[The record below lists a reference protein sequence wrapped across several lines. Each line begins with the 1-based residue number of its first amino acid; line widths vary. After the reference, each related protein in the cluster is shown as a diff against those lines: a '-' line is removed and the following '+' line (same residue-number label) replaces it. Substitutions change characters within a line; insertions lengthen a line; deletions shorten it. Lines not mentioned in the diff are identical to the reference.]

1 MSDPLTLYCLA
12 CAGSSAATYYP
23 WRRLAPRWL
32 RIEPVERPGRGARL
46 REPHL
51 RSYAQLVD
59 LLTREISADLAP
71 RYALLG
77 HSLGA
82 LLAFGC
88 ARALRRSGAPA
99 PSALIVAGAAAPSRR
114 DMTRYATLCSDE
126 EVTKELRRQGGTPED
141 VFAEPELL
149 RMVLDAATAD
159 FAVCGDFRYFPE
171 EPLSIPLLAFG
182 GRDDTI
188 EDAALRAWGEET
200 TGQFRCDLMDGG
212 HFFLREREEAF
223 VTALVAGLE
232 ALSLASDDRIS
243 RERA

>member
-1 MSDPLTLYCLA
+1 MSAPLTLYCFA
-12 CAGSSAATYYP
+12 CAGSSAASFYR
-23 WRRLAPRWL
+23 WRRLAPPWL

-46 REPHL
+46 REPHFAVL
-51 RSYAQLVD
+51 CAAR
-59 LLTREISADLAP
+59 RSADPRDLRRPPP

-99 PSALIVAGAAAPSRR
+99 PSALVIAGAAAPSRR

-126 EVTKELRRQGGTPED
+126 EVTQELRRQGGTPEE
-141 VFAEPELL
+141 VFADPELS
-149 RMVLDAATAD
+149 RMALDAAAAD
-159 FAVCGDFRYFPE
+159 FAVCGDFRYLPE
-171 EPLSIPLLAFG
+171 APLAVPLLAFG
-182 GRDDTI
+182 GR
-188 EDAALRAWGEET
+188 EDAIDEYDLRAWGEET
-200 TGQFRCDLMDGG
+200 TGPFRCDFLDGG

-232 ALSLASDDRIS
+232 GVLLASDDRIS
-243 RERA
+243 GERA

>member
-1 MSDPLTLYCLA
+1 MSAPLTLYCFA
-12 CAGSSAATYYP
+12 CAGSSAASFYR
-23 WRRLAPRWL
+23 WRRLAPPWL

-51 RSYAQLVD
+51 RSYAPLVD
-59 LLTREISADLAP
+59 LLTREMSVGLAP

-99 PSALIVAGAAAPSRR
+99 PSALVIAGAAAPSRR

-126 EVTKELRRQGGTPED
+126 EVTRELRRQGGTPEE
-141 VFAEPELL
+141 VFADPELS
-149 RMVLDAATAD
+149 RMALDAAAAD
-159 FAVCGDFRYFPE
+159 FAVCGDFRYLTE
-171 EPLSIPLLAFG
+171 APLAVPLLAFG
-182 GRDDTI
+182 GRA
-188 EDAALRAWGEET
+188 DAIDESDLCAWRAET
-200 TGQFRCDLMDGG
+200 TGPFRCELLDGG

-232 ALSLASDDRIS
+232 EA
-243 RERA
+243 

>member
-1 MSDPLTLYCLA
+1 MSEPLTLYCLA
-12 CAGSSAATYYP
+12 CAGSSAATYYR
-23 WRRLAPRWL
+23 WRRLAPSWL

-51 RSYAQLVD
+51 RSYARLVD
-59 LLTREISADLAP
+59 LLTREISAGLAP

-88 ARALRRSGAPA
+88 ARALRRSGVAAPR
-99 PSALIVAGAAAPSRR
+99 ALIVAGAAAPSRR

-126 EVTKELRRQGGTPED
+126 EVTEELRRQGGTPED
-141 VFAEPELL
+141 VFADPELS
-149 RMVLDAATAD
+149 RMALDAAAAD
-159 FAVCGDFRYFPE
+159 FAVCGDFLYIPE

-182 GRDDTI
+182 GR
-188 EDAALRAWGEET
+188 EDAIEEADLRAWNAET
-200 TGQFRCDLMDGG
+200 TGPFRCNLLDGG

-232 ALSLASDDRIS
+232 ALSLASDHRIS